1 MCWCGTQLL
10 ETQVGRW
17 EEPQFYTVHC
27 RIWQYL
33 DKRVSRVC
41 CTKSFKTNVFLVA
54 IVFSYVIFV
63 MQLQGLY
70 IYLQGTWLC
79 SCHLTC
85 KLALKWCQMI
95 TAREMIYT
103 LCMALADVGHWH
115 YVVWTTV
122 SCFVSYSNV
131 HTYTY
136 RLLVL
141 CFNVS
146 LFHS

>member
-27 RIWQYL
+27 RIRQYM
-33 DKRVSRVC
+33 DKRVSSIC
-41 CTKSFKTNVFLVA
+41 CTKSFKTNVFFVA
-54 IVFSYVIFV
+54 VVFSYVIFI
-63 MQLQGLY
+63 MQLYGLY
-70 IYLQGTWLC
+70 VYLQSTWPY

-85 KLALKWCQMI
+85 KLTLELCQMI
-95 TAREMIYT
+95 PVREMIYT
-103 LCMALADVGHWH
+103 LCMALEDVGHWL
-115 YVVWTTV
+115 YVVWMTA

-136 RLLVL
+136 TLLVL

-146 LFHS
+146 ISHS